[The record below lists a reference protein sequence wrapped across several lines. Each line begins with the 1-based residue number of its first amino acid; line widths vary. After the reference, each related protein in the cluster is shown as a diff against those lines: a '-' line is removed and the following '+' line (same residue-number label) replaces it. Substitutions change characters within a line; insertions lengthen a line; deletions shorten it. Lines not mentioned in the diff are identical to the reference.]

1 MILIVDDDNA
11 IRLSIGLML
20 KQAGLEWLAV
30 GTEPDMLAAIRAREP
45 EVVILDMNLT
55 LTTTGRQGLELLR
68 KIKVLAPQCDVLLI
82 SAWGTIPLA
91 VEGMSLGASD
101 FITKPWRNADLLT
114 KIRTI
119 LARRNKQRQAST
131 PTLDELER
139 NAVVDALHKCNGQLS
154 DAAKMLGITRQALYR
169 RLEKYGL
176 R

>member
-82 SAWGTIPLA
+82 SA
-91 VEGMSLGASD
+91 
-101 FITKPWRNADLLT
+101 
-114 KIRTI
+114 
-119 LARRNKQRQAST
+119 
-131 PTLDELER
+131 
-139 NAVVDALHKCNGQLS
+139 
-154 DAAKMLGITRQALYR
+154 
-169 RLEKYGL
+169 
-176 R
+176 